1 MNFSVV
7 VMSDEQARAIA
18 EWKYE
23 GVYAFYDM
31 DAFPEDLD
39 ELLDPSKRDGR
50 YHAVLDDEGSLVG
63 FFEFTSEDATIEL
76 GLGLRPDLTGRGLG
90 LSFVSACLQFAREQ
104 YAPKTLRLK
113 VAAFNMRAIRV
124 YERAGF
130 EHRRNFLHKTDNGE
144 FDFVE
149 MSRPS

>member
-7 VMSDEQARAIA
+7 PMTEEQASAIA
-18 EWKYE
+18 TWRYE
-23 GVYAFYDM
+23 GMYAFYDW
-31 DAFPEDLD
+31 DADPEDLD
-39 ELLDPSKRDGR
+39 ELSDPSKRGDR

-63 FFEFTSEDATIEL
+63 FFEFTSEGPTVEL

-90 LSFVSACLQFAREQ
+90 LKFVSAGLQFARER
-104 YAPKTLRLK
+104 YAPATFRLK
-113 VAAFNMRAIRV
+113 VATFNHRAIRV

-130 EHRRNFLHKTDNGE
+130 QRRRNFRHRTNNAE

-149 MSRPS
+149 MGRPA